1 MKGTQR
7 YGVPDEENLEWT
19 ATEIRTAK
27 AFAEVF
33 PDTPAAIRRR
43 RGKQKAPTKQ
53 MVSIRL
59 DPSVLDAYR
68 ATGKGW
74 QSRMHQTLAEH
85 APRLQR
91 RVTATQSMKVRK

>member
-1 MKGTQR
+1 MDRHRDPDGE
-7 YGVPDEENLEWT
+7 GVRGGLS
-19 ATEIRTAK
+19 RH
-27 AFAEVF
+27 
-33 PDTPAAIRRR
+33 PAAIRRR